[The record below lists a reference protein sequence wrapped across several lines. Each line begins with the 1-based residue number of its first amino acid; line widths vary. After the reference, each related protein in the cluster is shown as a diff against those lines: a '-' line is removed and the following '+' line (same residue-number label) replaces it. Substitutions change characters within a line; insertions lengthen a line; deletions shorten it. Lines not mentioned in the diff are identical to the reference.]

1 MLYIACI
8 LTCRFSRSNE
18 IVLIMQFNDKTIPMS
33 AMYLVF
39 YKNLYELKF
48 HFTVYLTS
56 IILFENNLLIHNPFF
71 FFCNVSKTF

>member
-8 LTCRFSRSNE
+8 LTCRFSRNNE
-18 IVLIMQFNDKTIPMS
+18 IVLIMQFLLSPKYNDKTIPMS

-39 YKNLYELKF
+39 YENLYELKF

-56 IILFENNLLIHNPFF
+56 IILFENNLLIYNPFF
-71 FFCNVSKTF
+71 FFL